1 MNEEQIG
8 HHFRRAGNP
17 SRTFLLWF
25 AAVTVLLCLSAIWF
39 SWQDKSWGA
48 IYIAIVACPT
58 ANLVLMFLGTMAAF
72 VVRRLHPE
80 AKLGPMITTVLALPP
95 IGAVVTLIVTFTF
108 DLHGC

>member
-1 MNEEQIG
+1 
-8 HHFRRAGNP
+8 
-17 SRTFLLWF
+17 
-25 AAVTVLLCLSAIWF
+25 LLCLSAIWF